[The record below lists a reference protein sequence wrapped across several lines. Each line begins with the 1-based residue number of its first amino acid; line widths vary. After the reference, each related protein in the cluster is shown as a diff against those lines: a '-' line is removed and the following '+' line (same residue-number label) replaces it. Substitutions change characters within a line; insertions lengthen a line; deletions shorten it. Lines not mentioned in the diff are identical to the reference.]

1 MAFRNVMR
9 AGGPETVYNETTGKW
24 GVANERKPISGTF
37 VHDDELSALAAARE
51 LFPHA
56 SPCMMRD
63 SYHTVNET
71 K

>member
-1 MAFRNVMR
+1 MVMR
-9 AGGPETVYNETTGKW
+9 VGGPETAY
-24 GVANERKPISGTF
+24 
-37 VHDDELSALAAARE
+37 DDELSALAAARE

-71 K
+71 R